1 MAISYA
7 PKTYM
12 TSILDKEHFNSIFYG
27 CLEAKWYK
35 QLKLNI
41 VFIQKV
47 KILKIASKMAISL
60 SPKT

>member
-12 TSILDKEHFNSIFYG
+12 TSILDKKHFNLIFYG
-27 CLEAKWYK
+27 CLVAKWYK
-35 QLKLNI
+35 QLKWNI

-47 KILKIASKMAISL
+47 EILKIASKMAVSL